1 MAASLRQRTA
11 THEAG
16 HVCAAIVYGIPVLS
30 VTIDHAPNM
39 HRGHSK
45 AAHACGFECLTVLCL
60 AGPAAEELFCGP
72 ITDPAAIQ
80 QDLRMA
86 RAHLSRAIADP
97 LQVIAELLRCRDA
110 AARLVRSQWGATR
123 IAKLAEAL
131 LRQGTLRGEQIF
143 AFC

>member
-1 MAASLRQRTA
+1 VARIRALCGRIIF
-11 THEAG
+11 G
-16 HVCAAIVYGIPVLS
+16 VPIIS
-30 VTIDHAPNM
+30 VSIAPPHL
-39 HRGHSK
+39 HRGRYRP
-45 AAHACGFECLTVLCL
+45 AHNLGREIMVTLCL
-60 AGPAAEELFCGP
+60 AGIAAEELFCGP

-80 QDLRMA
+80 QDLRIA